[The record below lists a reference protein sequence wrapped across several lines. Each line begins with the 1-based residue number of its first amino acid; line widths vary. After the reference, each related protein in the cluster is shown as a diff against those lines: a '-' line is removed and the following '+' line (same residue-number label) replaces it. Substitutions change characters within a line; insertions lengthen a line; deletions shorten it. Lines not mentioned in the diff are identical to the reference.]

1 MVKQLYVGCVRL
13 EWYVKMPGRFE
24 RRSLR
29 LAARSVTVRF
39 EVTLPPK
46 MPSILSRVL
55 FNGRRR
61 T

>member
-39 EVTLPPK
+39 EGVKSGVRFWHT
-46 MPSILSRVL
+46 
-55 FNGRRR
+55 
-61 T
+61 